1 MLANICFVNSSALQ
15 WLKFGLSVLKE
26 HSLMVFKNRVLR
38 KKLDIRSK
46 RRLKEFTQ
54 QLAS

>member
-1 MLANICFVNSSALQ
+1 MLANICFVTSSALQ

-26 HSLMVFKNRVLR
+26 HSLRVFKNRVPR

-46 RRLKEFTQ
+46 RRLKEIT